1 MSFMCLASPI
11 DFILFHLLFL
21 IKYADMLLFL
31 STALMNG
38 LAGDCKQDKNYIV
51 LEYVTGGELF
61 DKIVSMHLF

>member
-31 STALMNG
+31 STALMTG
-38 LAGDCKQDKNYIV
+38 LAGDCKQDKNLHCV
-51 LEYVTGGELF
+51 GVCHRWRAL
-61 DKIVSMHLF
+61 